1 MVEHKHIL
9 GSAARIAGEQSKRLA
24 PFWAGLRFSRLGTL
38 CRALPMYASG
48 PLRTMALKENCALLS
63 SGMAQRNPYRW
74 IEVESFIPDD
84 TWGRH
89 GLVHIRPVAGQGLS
103 TDLFVECSKKLSRN
117 YAVGT
122 RFRIR
127 AKLTDK
133 EGGGEFLYSHFGWDY
148 EVVS

>member
-74 IEVESFIPDD
+74 IEVESFIPGD
-84 TWGRH
+84 TSPARGRP
-89 GLVHIRPVAGQGLS
+89 GAF
-103 TDLFVECSKKLSRN
+103 D
-117 YAVGT
+117 
-122 RFRIR
+122 
-127 AKLTDK
+127 
-133 EGGGEFLYSHFGWDY
+133 
-148 EVVS
+148 